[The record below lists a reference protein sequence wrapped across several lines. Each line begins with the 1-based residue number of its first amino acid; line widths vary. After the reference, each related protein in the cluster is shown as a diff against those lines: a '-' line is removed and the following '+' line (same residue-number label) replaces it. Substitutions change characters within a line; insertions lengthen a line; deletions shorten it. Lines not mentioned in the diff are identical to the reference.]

1 MSARTTQTPAVSRS
15 KQTYGSMVR
24 FSAVC
29 AIAAACLAVVVSALA
44 FVPLLQPEW
53 RVAGWHWFALS
64 LAVVASGVF
73 ALPVRAAAVRRLA
86 RGLMTFHVGVSVT
99 AIVLLAWSVLASD
112 GPSPEGS
119 VGGQFGQ

>member
-29 AIAAACLAVVVSALA
+29 AIAAACVAVVVSALA

-53 RVAGWHWFALS
+53 RVPGWHWIAFS
-64 LAVVASGVF
+64 LTVVAAGVF
-73 ALPVRAAAVRRLA
+73 ALPVHAAAVRRLSRSLKIGRA
-86 RGLMTFHVGVSVT
+86 ACRET
-99 AIVLLAWSVLASD
+99 AETEWRRRATQPQEAD
-112 GPSPEGS
+112 A
-119 VGGQFGQ
+119 